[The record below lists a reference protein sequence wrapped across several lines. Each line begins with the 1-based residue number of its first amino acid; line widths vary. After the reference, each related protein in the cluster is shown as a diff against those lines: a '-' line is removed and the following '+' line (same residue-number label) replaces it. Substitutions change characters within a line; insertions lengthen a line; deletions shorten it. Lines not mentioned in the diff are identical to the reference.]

1 MEFIFLPKYFAQMLN
16 RNKTLTHLYLNQNEI
31 TDNGIRIL
39 TDALENH
46 NKTIENLDLFE
57 NKSLTDG
64 CIDHLLSMIK
74 HNQSKDK
81 IDWIA
86 KIKEK
91 LRSPNIN
98 SFLKFSTRMP
108 MLWLNDSSAGFSRS
122 KKQLL
127 HEIES

>member
-39 TDALENH
+39 ADALENH
-46 NKTIENLDLFE
+46 SKTIENLDLFE

-74 HNQSKDK
+74 HNQRKTSKSEYK
-81 IDWIA
+81 FFLE
-86 KIKEK
+86 IKC
-91 LRSPNIN
+91 SY
-98 SFLKFSTRMP
+98 FVVY
-108 MLWLNDSSAGFSRS
+108 
-122 KKQLL
+122 
-127 HEIES
+127 EIFYEDAYVVVK